1 MRILFSII
9 CFNIFFLIRG
19 YSQELRTITVNDGLS
34 SMIVRNIAQSDNGL
48 IWIAT
53 QCGIQSYN
61 GTFFKQYDVFDM
73 RGVTGNNDNRFLLV
87 QNDKFLSL
95 IHISE
100 PTRRS

>member
-73 RGVTGNNDNRFLLV
+73 RVRSWILLL
-87 QNDKFLSL
+87 KLFLSL
-95 IHISE
+95 IKRILL
-100 PTRRS
+100 